1 MADDSVIQVDPPAT
15 PSISVE
21 PKKDEPGDLSW
32 KDKVKDKSQGQL
44 MEMYGEASKKLG
56 EMSESERQK
65 TEVLKKMNVI
75 LAAIGKDPTRE
86 KMVKLWIDE
95 LNGGDGDG
103 DGGGDGK
110 DKKTDP
116 ALTDVRRSQESEI
129 INRFEARYGI
139 DKLAADKKKEDHI
152 KIGNALWELVD
163 PRGEFKNYEQ
173 MLDSVP
179 LQKLDKMLENAYWI
193 ANRDKVQSDLAIARK
208 AERDVAEMG
217 AIGGISSSSAGG
229 EGEDINLTQEQR
241 YAAKKMGVS
250 EDKYKERMKEI
261 IKSRRG

>member
-1 MADDSVIQVDPPAT
+1 MPEEIVLPVTPPVTPPADNK
-15 PSISVE
+15 PE
-21 PKKDEPGDLSW
+21 DKGDLTW
-32 KDKVKDKSQGQL
+32 KDKVSGKTSEQL
-44 MEMYGEASKKLG
+44 IEMYGEASKKLG

-65 TEVLKKMNVI
+65 TGVLKKMNVI

-139 DKLAADKKKEDHI
+139 DKLE
-152 KIGNALWELVD
+152 IG
-163 PRGEFKNYEQ
+163 
-173 MLDSVP
+173 
-179 LQKLDKMLENAYWI
+179 
-193 ANRDKVQSDLAIARK
+193 
-208 AERDVAEMG
+208 
-217 AIGGISSSSAGG
+217 
-229 EGEDINLTQEQR
+229 
-241 YAAKKMGVS
+241 
-250 EDKYKERMKEI
+250 
-261 IKSRRG
+261 